1 MNRAERE
8 LLSHLKT
15 LGVSAEFVRQRKH
28 PMYKF
33 TLGGE
38 SIVSTVSGSPTC
50 RHFVKNATRT
60 ILKHLNEKKMNNT
73 IKEDHVVEVFY
84 YTYGQDA
91 ETQIGH
97 FDDMEIAKQHM
108 IKEAIRLGFEK
119 QKGEGKNFRVYAEN
133 NIIFEMR
140 EMHIDDMV
148 DCRPMD

>member
-33 TLGGE
+33 TLDGE

-73 IKEDHVVEVFY
+73 IKENHVVEVFY
-84 YTYGQDA
+84 YTQGHDK
-91 ETQIGH
+91 EIQIGH
-97 FDDMEIAKQHM
+97 FDNLETAKSHM
-108 IKEAIRLGFEK
+108 VQEGIRLGLETSKGDGK
-119 QKGEGKNFRVYAEN
+119 QFRVYAKDN
-133 NIIFEMR
+133 VIIEMR